1 MACFEYCRS
10 SFIWSKKNTSQP
22 MGKPVDFLDWIEEHI
37 QPNTIHTLVN
47 RSWCKFRRVSL
58 ATKERIHANAMYTYR
73 CNF

>member
-1 MACFEYCRS
+1 
-10 SFIWSKKNTSQP
+10 

-73 CNF
+73 CNFWSSIFVSLGVFLYKAPGSG